1 MDTRELHC
9 ISPRAA
15 PTLPTDRR
23 ALKLQA
29 NQSTPAA
36 ATPGGEEAAPR
47 LSVVIPAYNE
57 TARIGRTI
65 PALLTYL
72 HGLDYAHELLI
83 VDDGSTDGTPDMAR
97 QLLSGEP
104 RARVLEELRNR
115 GKGHAVRVGMLAA
128 EGQFVLFCDA
138 DLSTLPEE
146 LDKFWP
152 WLDSGY
158 EVIIGSRKMAGAN
171 ISRHQPLWRESL
183 GKGFTWLTNVIA
195 APGISDVTC
204 GFKCFSHQAAQT
216 LFSLSIIDDWSFD
229 AEVLFIAQRL
239 GYLIKEVPVSWHD
252 EPGTKVRLWKD
263 TVRSLLGLATIRANF
278 LRGRYKAQR
287 RAMRKH
293 T

>member
-9 ISPRAA
+9 ILPRAA
-15 PTLPTDRR
+15 LTLPTDRR

-29 NQSTPAA
+29 NQSIPAA
-36 ATPGGEEAAPR
+36 PTPSGEEAAPR

-104 RARVLEELRNR
+104 RARVLEEPHNR

-158 EVIIGSRKMAGAN
+158 EVVIGSRKMAGAN
-171 ISRHQPLWRESL
+171 IIRHQPLWRESL

-204 GFKCFSHQAAQT
+204 GFK
-216 LFSLSIIDDWSFD
+216 
-229 AEVLFIAQRL
+229 
-239 GYLIKEVPVSWHD
+239 
-252 EPGTKVRLWKD
+252 
-263 TVRSLLGLATIRANF
+263 
-278 LRGRYKAQR
+278 
-287 RAMRKH
+287 
-293 T
+293 

>member
-1 MDTRELHC
+1 MG
-9 ISPRAA
+9 SG
-15 PTLPTDRR
+15 

-29 NQSTPAA
+29 NQSIAA
-36 ATPGGEEAAPR
+36 AASRSGEGAPPR

-65 PALLTYL
+65 PALLAYL
-72 HGLDYAHELLI
+72 HGLDYAHEFLF
-83 VDDGSTDGTPDMAR
+83 VDDGSTDGTPDTAR
-97 QLLSGEP
+97 RLLRDEP
-104 RARVLEELRNR
+104 RARVLEQPRNR

-158 EVIIGSRKMAGAN
+158 QVVIGSRKMAGAN
-171 ISRHQPLWRESL
+171 VSRRQPLWRESL

-204 GFKCFSHQAAQT
+204 GFKCFTHQATQT
-216 LFSLSIIDDWSFD
+216 LFSLSLIDDWSFD
-229 AEVLFIAQRL
+229 AEVLFIAQQL
-239 GYLIKEVPVSWHD
+239 GYRIKEVPVNWHD

-263 TVRSLLGLATIRANF
+263 SIRSLLGLATIRANF
-278 LRGRYKAQR
+278 LRGCYKAPHDR
-287 RAMRKH
+287 H
-293 T
+293 

>member
-1 MDTRELHC
+1 MKNPALAVTTT
-9 ISPRAA
+9 SG
-15 PTLPTDRR
+15 

-29 NQSTPAA
+29 NQSTAA
-36 ATPGGEEAAPR
+36 AANASGEEGPPR

-72 HGLDYAHELLI
+72 HGLDCAHEFLI
-83 VDDGSTDGTPDMAR
+83 VDDGSTDGTPHTAR

-104 RARVLEELRNR
+104 GARVLEEPRNR
-115 GKGHAVRVGMLAA
+115 GKGHAVKVGMLAA

-138 DLSTLPEE
+138 DLSTPPEE

-158 EVIIGSRKMAGAN
+158 EVVIGSRKMAGAN
-171 ISRHQPLWRESL
+171 VSRRQPLWRESL

-204 GFKCFSHQAAQT
+204 GFKCFTHQAAQT
-216 LFSLSIIDDWSFD
+216 LFSLSLIDDWSFD
-229 AEVLFIAQRL
+229 AEVLFIAQQL
-239 GYLIKEVPVSWHD
+239 GYRVKEVPVSWHD

-263 TVRSLLGLATIRANF
+263 SIRSLLGLATIRANF
-278 LRGRYKAQR
+278 LRGCYKAPHNR
-287 RAMRKH
+287 R
-293 T
+293 

>member
-1 MDTRELHC
+1 MTPHQ
-9 ISPRAA
+9 
-15 PTLPTDRR
+15 LP
-23 ALKLQA
+23 Q
-29 NQSTPAA
+29 QSTLAA
-36 ATPGGEEAAPR
+36 ATSSGEEAAPR

-65 PALLTYL
+65 PVLLTYL
-72 HGLDYAHELLI
+72 HGLDYAHEFLF
-83 VDDGSTDGTPDMAR
+83 VDDGSTDGTPDTAR
-97 QLLSGEP
+97 RLLRDEP
-104 RARVLEELRNR
+104 RARVLEQPRNH

-158 EVIIGSRKMAGAN
+158 QVVIGSRKMAGAN
-171 ISRHQPLWRESL
+171 VSRRQPLWRESL

-204 GFKCFSHQAAQT
+204 GFKCFTHQATQT
-216 LFSLSIIDDWSFD
+216 LFSLSLIDDWSFD
-229 AEVLFIAQRL
+229 AEVLFIAQQL
-239 GYLIKEVPVSWHD
+239 GYRIKEVPVNWHD

-263 TVRSLLGLATIRANF
+263 SIRSLLGLATIRANF
-278 LRGRYKAQR
+278 LRGCYKAPHDR
-287 RAMRKH
+287 H
-293 T
+293 